1 MTSIDVRC
9 QDIDRGSG
17 MELRHLR
24 YFVTVAETLHFGRAA
39 QQLRIAQPSLS
50 HQILQLENEL
60 QTKLFERSTKR
71 VRLTAAGHRL
81 LQESRQI
88 LEHVDRAALI
98 TRAGP
103 DSRKER
109 LRIAFGYWTDVGKVC
124 LAIQRFTETHSD
136 VHVELHNMNVPQQ
149 IAALREERIDM
160 GFVRPPVTDSMLS
173 TEFLVS
179 DTFRVAVSKKHR
191 LAHEKH
197 IAIHDLRDESIIMPP
212 RDRIPVFYDI
222 TLKLFNDAG
231 FVPKV
236 NHEVDY
242 PTMVLGLVS
251 TGVGVALVPTSV
263 SRFQNPG
270 ITFVP
275 LQPVSR
281 VLETALAWRRDGVSE
296 TLKDFLQIARE
307 TIAARKRATKTV
319 LGIKKNR

>member
-1 MTSIDVRC
+1 
-9 QDIDRGSG
+9 

-24 YFVTVAETLHFGRAA
+24 YFVTVAESLHFGRAA

-60 QTKLFERSTKR
+60 QTKLFERSKKR
-71 VRLTAAGHRL
+71 VTLTDAGHRL

-88 LEHVDRAALI
+88 LEHVERAALI

-103 DSRKER
+103 DRSKER
-109 LRIAFGYWTDVGKVC
+109 LRIAFGYWTDVVKVC

-149 IAALREERIDM
+149 IAALREERIDVA
-160 GFVRPPVTDSMLS
+160 FVRPPVTDSMLIS
-173 TEFLVS
+173 EFLLS
-179 DTFRVAVSKKHR
+179 ETFRLVVNKKHR
-191 LAHEKH
+191 LAREKH
-197 IAIHDLRDESIIMPP
+197 IAIPDLRDESIIMPP
-212 RDRIPVFYDI
+212 RDKVPAFYDI

-251 TGVGVALVPTSV
+251 TGIGVALVPTSL
-263 SRFQNPG
+263 SRFQNAG

-275 LQPVSR
+275 LQPASR
-281 VLETALAWRRDGVSE
+281 VLETALAWRRNGVSG

-307 TIAARKRATKTV
+307 TIAAPNRAAKRSSLSKSKAF
-319 LGIKKNR
+319 R